1 MKLQE
6 ILDICDAFTKSPED
20 EATVK
25 AYNDMLQ
32 GLVIRAYLPMQ
43 EKVVALVRMIIDSDK
58 DIDVPEAFFTAGLEI
73 ACCFD
78 GMLSYVNIEPEVN
91 IDIKN
96 YENYDLIYQSGLA
109 DYILEYCGKDYDR
122 LIRMM
127 ERTLSY
133 QNLLE
138 LVQSMREIDT
148 GSLREMTSTIRGM
161 KDEIDPE
168 VIKNLADIMRLNDP
182 ALNDLKAS
190 VDKEAVDKVFTK
202 DSGKKENEQKET
214 ENTNVI
220 KEKVTLM

>member
-6 ILDICDAFTKSPED
+6 ILDICDAFTKNPED

-25 AYNDMLQ
+25 TYNDMLQ

-58 DIDVPEAFFTAGLEI
+58 DINVPETFFTAGLEI

-78 GMLSYVNIEPEVN
+78 GLLSYVNIEPEVN

-122 LIRMM
+122 LARMM

-133 QNLLE
+133 QNLSE
-138 LVQSMREIDT
+138 LVQSMREMDT
-148 GSLREMTSTIRGM
+148 GNLRELTNTIRGM

-168 VIKNLADIMRLNDP
+168 VIKNIADIMRLNDP
-182 ALNDLKAS
+182 TLNDLKDS
-190 VDKEAVDKVFTK
+190 VDKEAVDKAFTK
-202 DSGKKENEQKET
+202 DSGKKENEQKEI

>member
-6 ILDICDAFTKSPED
+6 ILDICDAFTKHPED
-20 EATVK
+20 EAAVK

-32 GLVIRAYLPMQ
+32 SLVIRAYLPMQ
-43 EKVVALVRMIIDSDK
+43 EKVVALVRMVIDSDK

-78 GMLSYVNIEPEVN
+78 GLLSYVNIEPEVN

-122 LIRMM
+122 LVRMM

-133 QNLLE
+133 QNLAD
-138 LVQSMREIDT
+138 LVQSMREMDT
-148 GSLREMTSTIRGM
+148 GSLRELVTSLRNM

-168 VIKNLADIMRLNDP
+168 VIKNIADIMRANDP
-182 ALNDLKAS
+182 ALNDLKDKI
-190 VDKEAVDKVFTK
+190 DKEAVDNAF
-202 DSGKKENEQKET
+202 DEKKE
-214 ENTNVI
+214 
-220 KEKVTLM
+220 EKLN